1 MALNGSLDDYSPA
14 GALRVLSSTGKTG
27 AVRFSGEA
35 GCTVYLHRGQ
45 LYFARDEDTD
55 HSLASA
61 LVRPGRL
68 TAEDWTLAI
77 EAAGDEPRVGELLVE
92 QGAIDGDV
100 LASVLLSIV
109 YDPLIRLFREGDGA
123 FEFEPDTVHWIG
135 PHRTFNVDAIVNE
148 VRRRVR
154 EVDEMTPF
162 VPSTDA
168 WVSAERTL
176 PGDAVQ
182 VTLLREDWELI
193 AALQGPRT
201 IADLAMDMGRGRY
214 STARVVNRLAQ
225 TGLVRVIVDPSANQ
239 PTEAPVQPAAAVV
252 ETTTDARDD
261 EPTIVDDDELSDRDD
276 FDDVDATE
284 DEDLSGDVWSGV
296 PTGPVPHESG
306 GGLSTSVYALPRR
319 QPVALHEEPRR
330 AERQMPWPASED
342 LQVDDPTTEGS
353 IPGLEAI
360 GGFRD
365 AMAVDERSSAWTS
378 SDPATHPNAAWLE
391 SLYAQYLDEPEAP
404 GKRRKKEMLDVA
416 FGAEEQDA
424 PVKLPTL
431 RRLLDAIKKL

>member
-55 HSLASA
+55 HALASA

-68 TAEDWTLAI
+68 SPEQWTSAI

-92 QGAIDGDV
+92 QGAIDGDL
-100 LASVLLSIV
+100 LASVLLSVV

-123 FEFEPDTVHWIG
+123 FEFEADTVHWIG

-154 EVDEMTPF
+154 EVDEMSPF
-162 VPSTDA
+162 VPSTEA
-168 WVSAERTL
+168 WVSAERSL

-193 AALQGPRT
+193 AALHGPRT
-201 IADLAMDMGRGRY
+201 IAELAMEMGRGRY
-214 STARVVNRLAQ
+214 STARVVCRLAR
-225 TGLVRVIVDPSANQ
+225 TGLVSVLADPSSDPPSA
-239 PTEAPVQPAAAVV
+239 PEA
-252 ETTTDARDD
+252 TTDDD
-261 EPTIVDDDELSDRDD
+261 PD
-276 FDDVDATE
+276 
-284 DEDLSGDVWSGV
+284 DEDLSGDVWSGTTSRAPVTV
-296 PTGPVPHESG
+296 PDDSHSPQRSG
-306 GGLSTSVYALPRR
+306 GGLSTTAWSLPRR
-319 QPVALHEEPRR
+319 QPVALQEEPVRR
-330 AERQMPWPASED
+330 PEWRSPWPPSEE
-342 LQVDDPTTEGS
+342 VEADDPKTAGA

-365 AMAVDERSSAWTS
+365 AMTDHGPSAWSTE
-378 SDPATHPNAAWLE
+378 DPAAHPNAAWLE
-391 SLYAQYLDEPEAP
+391 NLYSQYMDEPEAP
-404 GKRRKKEMLDVA
+404 AKKRKKEMLDVA
-416 FGAEEQDA
+416 FSAENQEA

>member
-55 HSLASA
+55 HALASA

-68 TAEDWTLAI
+68 SPEQWTSAI
-77 EAAGDEPRVGELLVE
+77 EAAGDEPRVGELLVD
-92 QGAIDGDV
+92 QGAIDGDL
-100 LASVLLSIV
+100 LASVLLSVV

-123 FEFEPDTVHWIG
+123 FEFEADTVHWIG

-154 EVDEMTPF
+154 EVDEMSPF
-162 VPSTDA
+162 VPVDRGVGVGGA
-168 WVSAERTL
+168 VAPRRRRAGHPAAGGLGADRRAARSADDRRAGH
-176 PGDAVQ
+176 GD
-182 VTLLREDWELI
+182 
-193 AALQGPRT
+193 GPRSLLDRPGGVPPRPDR
-201 IADLAMDMGRGRY
+201 AGERARRSVERSALGPRGDDRRRPRGRGPLR
-214 STARVVNRLAQ
+214 RRLVGHAS
-225 TGLVRVIVDPSANQ
+225 RSAVTV
-239 PTEAPVQPAAAVV
+239 P
-252 ETTTDARDD
+252 DD
-261 EPTIVDDDELSDRDD
+261 RH
-276 FDDVDATE
+276 
-284 DEDLSGDVWSGV
+284 
-296 PTGPVPHESG
+296 GPQRSS
-306 GGLSTSVYALPRR
+306 GGLSTTAWSLPRR
-319 QPVALHEEPRR
+319 QPVALQDEPVRR
-330 AERQMPWPASED
+330 PEWRSPWPPSED
-342 LQVDDPTTEGS
+342 VEADDPKTAGA

-365 AMAVDERSSAWTS
+365 AMTDHGPSAWS
-378 SDPATHPNAAWLE
+378 SEDPAAHPNAAWLE
-391 SLYAQYLDEPEAP
+391 SLYSQYMDEPEAP
-404 GKRRKKEMLDVA
+404 AKKRKKEMLDVA
-416 FGAEEQDA
+416 FSAEDQEA